1 MFNFRKCIPS
11 IFVLDL
17 NKEEMA
23 GSGHLSL
30 LNPSNKKGDS
40 IRLQRI
46 PTAGSEMYNFFKIVF
61 QWKNWWESQRHYV

>member
-1 MFNFRKCIPS
+1 MFNFRNCIPS

-23 GSGHLSL
+23 WSGHLSL
-30 LNPSNKKGDS
+30 LNPSNKKGDA

-46 PTAGSEMYNFFKIVF
+46 PTA
-61 QWKNWWESQRHYV
+61 